1 MSDIHFP
8 LTGNSVILAVVILI
22 HVFFAFLAV
31 GGVVMALLSEWMGKR
46 KNDPDHARFYAG
58 LSSFL
63 SDMMKING
71 VLGVV
76 ILVLLIG
83 LWKTFTGFL
92 YSTLFWLFV
101 AEGAFF
107 LLLMVFSVS
116 WRRTRDR
123 ISSGAH
129 LLLGAGVAFC
139 AVMTAFL
146 INAAWA
152 FMMAPGKWLET
163 GSRWDAVQSPVL
175 WESFTHMLLPCLI
188 NAALLIFLYN
198 LWKSRA
204 PGPDAAYFEK
214 IGRFHARVAAAL
226 IFLQPLSGIGFLL
239 KVRSVSQGLPV
250 PNPFQQL
257 WTGLGRPF
265 LHVMI
270 TLAVISVL
278 CAALYWILGHKKGK
292 KALVVAAVAMFT
304 AFFVGGYAREKAR
317 KPYLVWGSMY
327 MSQQWK
333 TAETP
338 PAPKSGAPNGPSV
351 YANSGCGACHS
362 FLGQGGTMGPELAD
376 LAESFSKDDLKA
388 FLSEPPEDMPPFFG
402 SEEEL
407 DVLAT
412 YILTNS

>member
-8 LTGNSVILAVVILI
+8 LTGNSVILAAVILI
-22 HVFFAFLAV
+22 HVFFAFFAV
-31 GGVVMALLSEWMGKR
+31 GGMVMALFSEWMGNR
-46 KNDPDHARFYAG
+46 KNDPDHARLSAG

-92 YSTLFWLFV
+92 YSTLFWLFMM
-101 AEGAFF
+101 EGVFF

-116 WRRTRDR
+116 YHRTRGK
-123 ISSGAH
+123 ISSAAH
-129 LLLGAGVAFC
+129 LLLGAAAAFC
-139 AVMTAFL
+139 AVMAAFL
-146 INAAWA
+146 INVAWA

-163 GSRWDAVQSPVL
+163 GSRWDAVQSPIL
-175 WESFTHMLLPCLI
+175 WESFIHMLLPCLI
-188 NAALLIFLYN
+188 NAALFIFLYS
-198 LWKSRA
+198 LWKSRL
-204 PGPDAAYFEK
+204 PGPDTAYFEK
-214 IGRFHARVAAAL
+214 INRFSARMAAGL
-226 IFLQPLSGIGFLL
+226 IFLQPLSGLGFLL
-239 KVRSVSQGLPV
+239 KVRSVSRGLPI

-270 TLAVISVL
+270 ALATISVL

-292 KALVVAAVAMFT
+292 KALAVAALTMFA
-304 AFFVGGYAREKAR
+304 AFFTGGYAREKAR

-333 TAETP
+333 ASETP
-338 PAPKSGAPNGPSV
+338 LAKESKAPEGHSI
-351 YANSGCGACHS
+351 YAKSGCGACHS
-362 FLGQGGTMGPELAD
+362 FLGKGGTMGPELAD
-376 LAESFSKDDLKA
+376 LGGRFSKDDLKA
-388 FLSEPPEDMPPFFG
+388 FINEPPEDMPPFSG
-402 SEEEL
+402 NEQEL

-412 YILTNS
+412 YLLTNS